1 MDQKNQ
7 SRWEGI
13 RKSLG
18 PGLLMAGAAIG
29 GSHLVQST
37 RAGADYGFALVIFIF
52 LANLFKYPFFEYGPR
67 YTAATG
73 QNLLEGYRR
82 LGNWALYLFIA
93 FTFITMFIIVA
104 ALTTVTA
111 GLAGNMLG
119 LNWNPALLSALLMM
133 ICISILL
140 GGKYPLLDRI
150 TKIIVVIL
158 SLSTVVAVI
167 AVLFHGR
174 FFPAPESTPHLWTV
188 GGISF
193 IVALMGW
200 MPSVV
205 DISVWHSLWT
215 LERQKQ
221 TNHRPKLKEALID
234 FNIGYIG
241 TALLAFLFVT
251 LGAMVMNGS
260 GETFSNSTVKFA
272 GQLVLLY
279 TNSLGSWAG
288 PVIAI
293 AAFTTMFSTTLVVTD
308 AYPRVIRQSA
318 VMLFPD
324 LGKNPGNT
332 EWVYRLAMIGIA
344 VVAMAIIL
352 FFKSQIK
359 TLIDLATTLSF
370 LTTPVLA
377 YINYKV
383 IRSAEVPKAQQPG
396 TIMRWL
402 SQAGIIFWT
411 VFVFIFLYIKF
422 IR

>member
-1 MDQKNQ
+1 MNNQ
-7 SRWEGI
+7 NHSRWQGI

-37 RAGADYGFALVIFIF
+37 RAGADYGFALIIFVF

-67 YTAATG
+67 YTVATG

-82 LGNWALYLFIA
+82 LGNWALYLFVA

-119 LNWNPALLSALLMM
+119 LHWHPALLSAILMAV
-133 ICISILL
+133 CISILL
-140 GGKYPLLDRI
+140 GGQYPLLDRI

-158 SLSTVVAVI
+158 SLSTVVAVL

-174 FFPAPESTPHLWTV
+174 FFPEPTVKPDLWSV
-188 GGISF
+188 GSVSF

-221 TNHRPKLKEALID
+221 TRHRPKLKEALID

-241 TALLAFLFVT
+241 TATLAFLFVT

-272 GQLVLLY
+272 GQLVSLY
-279 TNSLGSWAG
+279 TNSLGAWAG

-308 AYPRVIRQSA
+308 AYPRVIRQAA
-318 VMLFPD
+318 VMLIPAVKKEAAN
-324 LGKNPGNT
+324 G
-332 EWVYRLAMIGIA
+332 ERIYRMAMLAIA
-344 VVAMAIIL
+344 FVAMAIIL
-352 FFKSQIK
+352 FYKSQIK

-383 IRSAEVPKAQQPG
+383 ILSPEVPADHRPG
-396 TIMRWL
+396 PTMQWL
-402 SQAGIIFWT
+402 SRAGIVFWT
-411 VFVFIFLYIKF
+411 AFVLIFLYIKF